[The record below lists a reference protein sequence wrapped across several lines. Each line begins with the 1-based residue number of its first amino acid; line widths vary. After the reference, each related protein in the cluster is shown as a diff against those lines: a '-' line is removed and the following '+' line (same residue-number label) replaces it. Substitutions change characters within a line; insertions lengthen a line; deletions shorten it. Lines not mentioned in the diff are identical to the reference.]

1 MVQIPIL
8 SIILLFFLLGA
19 ILPWISRNNK
29 AGRYISI
36 FFSILA
42 LAASLYAY
50 TIFEFGG
57 GFQLVEKAQ
66 WIPALGITYHLAVD
80 GLSLPLVILTAILA
94 LASCIYGTDEP
105 GRDYQFYG
113 LLMLTCLG
121 TAGVF
126 MALDLFLFFVFWEIV
141 LIPMYFLIAI
151 FGGPRKTYASYKFIV
166 YTHIGSVIMILA
178 FFALHYLYLDQFG
191 VHTFDFLAF
200 KELAVEPGLA
210 TVLFAALV
218 FGFMVKMPVVPF
230 HTWLPAAHVEA
241 PTSGSVLLAG
251 ILLKMGGY
259 GLLRIPLSFFPDIT
273 QTYAVPLALIAIFS
287 IFYGAFA
294 AMAQRDYKSL
304 IALSSVSHMGYVLL
318 GAAALTPIALTG
330 AAFQMFA
337 HGTVSPLLFMMAGTL
352 HHKAGTRIIPSLG
365 GVAHK
370 MPMWAVFMTAASLAG
385 LALPFTSSFVAEFTV
400 LIGSL
405 QAFNVLALF
414 VFPAAIVT
422 AGYFLYALRKA
433 VFGPLNTNLHIHGDL
448 HTHEFVAM
456 FILLA
461 ATILLGV
468 YPKLITDMIDIYT
481 VNFVHLIGGV

>member
-1 MVQIPIL
+1 MIL
-8 SIILLFFLLGA
+8 SIILLFLLLGT
-19 ILPWISRNNK
+19 ILPWLSRNDK
-29 AGRYISI
+29 AGRYLAI

-42 LAASLYAY
+42 LGASLYAY
-50 TIFEFGG
+50 TLFDFANPN
-57 GFQLVEKAQ
+57 FQLEEKAE
-66 WIPALGITYHLAVD
+66 WIPSLGISYHLAVD
-80 GLSLPLVILTAILA
+80 GLSLPLVILTALLA

-105 GRDYQFYG
+105 RRDYQFYG

-178 FFALHYLYLDQFG
+178 FFILHYMYLDQFG
-191 VHTFDFLAF
+191 VRTFDFLDFA
-200 KELAVEPGLA
+200 KLSIEPKIA
-210 TVLFAALV
+210 SVLFIALV

-259 GLLRIPLSFFPDIT
+259 GLLRIPLTFFPEIAK
-273 QTYAVPLALIAIFS
+273 YFAIPIAIIAIIS

-294 AMAQRDYKSL
+294 AMAQDDYKSL

-318 GAAALTPIALTG
+318 GAAALTPAALTG

-337 HGTVSPLLFMMAGTL
+337 HGTVSPLLFMMAGSL
-352 HHKAGTRIIPSLG
+352 HHKAETRLISRLG
-365 GVAHK
+365 GVSHK
-370 MPMWAVFMTAASLAG
+370 MPVWAVFMVAASLAG
-385 LALPFTSSFVAEFTV
+385 LGLPFTSSFVAEFTV

-414 VFPAAIVT
+414 VFPAAIAT
-422 AGYFLYALRKA
+422 AGYFLYALRRA
-433 VFGPLNTNLHIHGDL
+433 VFGPFNASLHIHGDL
-448 HTHEFVAM
+448 NPQEFVAM
-456 FILLA
+456 FILLIL
-461 ATILLGV
+461 TIALGV
-468 YPKLITDMIDIYT
+468 YPRPLLDMIDAYSMY
-481 VNFVHLIGGV
+481 FVSLIGGV